1 MEERQSRLSSMV
13 WRRLRPYFCVR
24 LILLNSMFSNF
35 CHVLKEDLLN
45 PKNYFDIKFEMESD
59 DGEKNVGSAGQTYA
73 VTAMLCVARL
83 SLVEKKEKGRQ
94 HSGLRFMPIDEAE
107 GIGSNFDL
115 LERIAEAKDYQLIS
129 MSINPLDDFRDGE
142 QYLYILNGSKKR
154 KERVSTFAIFSNAD
168 EIQKI

>member
-1 MEERQSRLSSMV
+1 
-13 WRRLRPYFCVR
+13 
-24 LILLNSMFSNF
+24 
-35 CHVLKEDLLN
+35 
-45 PKNYFDIKFEMESD
+45 MESD

-94 HSGLRFMPIDEAE
+94 HSGLRFMPFAKLQIDVDKFLSASVNEH
-107 GIGSNFDL
+107 
-115 LERIAEAKDYQLIS
+115 KDYQLIS